1 MSLFAISDL
10 HLSLGTDKPM
20 DVFGEKWENYEEK
33 LKENWIKNVKS
44 GDTVIIGGDTSWAT
58 YLKDLYPDFNFINS
72 LPGKKILVKG
82 NHDYWWTTKSKM
94 DSYCSDNGFNT
105 IDFLNNNHYMYEDI
119 AICGTRG
126 WAITTNTDDRK
137 IYNREL
143 ERLTLSLDSCKKS
156 NPKSILAIL
165 HYPPDVRFRELLVKY
180 RVETCVFGHL
190 HGKAQKNVI
199 NCTIDGIKYYFISCE
214 FLQFSPLKVF

>member
-33 LKENWIKNVKS
+33 LKENWIKNVNS

-94 DSYCSDNGFNT
+94 DSYCSILLLSQLCFY
-105 IDFLNNNHYMYEDI
+105 NNLL
-119 AICGTRG
+119 RV
-126 WAITTNTDDRK
+126 
-137 IYNREL
+137 L
-143 ERLTLSLDSCKKS
+143 V
-156 NPKSILAIL
+156 ILL
-165 HYPPDVRFRELLVKY
+165 MFH
-180 RVETCVFGHL
+180 
-190 HGKAQKNVI
+190 Q
-199 NCTIDGIKYYFISCE
+199 
-214 FLQFSPLKVF
+214 Q